1 MLFGGIMEKQLERSA
16 CKYSVIRFQPFP
28 ETEEFVNIGI
38 VIASPKNG
46 VFDFRVQKKK
56 RYARVT
62 SFFHEVSRESYVDAI
77 EMLERELSRVRDASL
92 KSKANPEEI
101 RRIFDAL
108 IHPREAIIRF
118 SEQRV
123 QMAEN
128 PSKAVEALFN
138 YYVERDFGSH
148 EYKEAALEQ
157 RIKQLVHDL
166 ELDKPFRLKQVGD
179 EFVSAKFPLV
189 QEINSKPNKIIKP
202 FFLSQPEPSKIISH
216 GGAWVDK
223 ISRMRKRRLLPRSV
237 LFTVEAPEESDSN
250 RHQAFEEIKHD
261 LIKLEIQVVPSSQQD
276 EIVRFATA

>member
-1 MLFGGIMEKQLERSA
+1 MEKQLERSA

-56 RYARVT
+56 RHARVT

-77 EMLERELSRVRDASL
+77 EMLERELSRVRDISL
-92 KSKANPEEI
+92 KSKGNPEEV

-108 IHPREAIIRF
+108 VHPREAIIRF

-123 QMAEN
+123 QMSDN
-128 PSKAVEALFN
+128 PSNVVNILFN
-138 YYVERDFGSH
+138 HYVERDFASQ
-148 EYKEAALEQ
+148 EDKEATLEY
-157 RIKQLVHDL
+157 RIKQLVQDL

-189 QEINSKPNKIIKP
+189 QEIDSKPSKIIKP
-202 FFLSQPEPSKIISH
+202 FFLSQSEPSKIISY
-216 GGAWVDK
+216 GGSWVDK
-223 ISRMRKRRLLPRSV
+223 ISRMRKRRLLPQAV

-250 RHQAFEEIKHD
+250 RHQAFDEIKHD
-261 LIKLEIQVVPSSQQD
+261 LIKLEIQVVPSSQRD
-276 EIVRFATA
+276 EIVRFATS